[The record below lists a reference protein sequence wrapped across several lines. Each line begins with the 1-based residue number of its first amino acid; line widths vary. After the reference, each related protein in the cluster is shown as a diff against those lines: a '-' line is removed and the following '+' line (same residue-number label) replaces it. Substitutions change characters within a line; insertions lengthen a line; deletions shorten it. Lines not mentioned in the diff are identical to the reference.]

1 MAKYIYFPFA
11 ENGDRQNIPDN
22 VQPDGSVSWS
32 AGFTS
37 DYELVYPTNPSAKPV
52 PRSQTNQYLFD
63 ISEGVQQYQ
72 QNGFYD
78 FITTADNL
86 GVAYPYDIHA
96 ICRYD
101 SGGGVN
107 LYRSLESANATT
119 PDDTT
124 KWKLLTGGLETIT
137 TTTAL
142 ASSDINKKFDVDLTA
157 GTVTVTLP
165 PLALWSE
172 GDTIKFKITAAD
184 VDENNYLII
193 EGDSGELIS
202 NYNDH
207 HFYWVGSWV
216 IIKKGANNLYIDDY
230 YDQVSQVF
238 FAFFDVGQSQPS
250 ATTTFFP
257 IFPSVGINQGGFY
270 DVSNGYATM
279 KIRGT
284 YTFITKLV
292 GLQSISGGESF
303 EIDFLEP
310 VSGTQYPN
318 SRSRETGFN
327 NTPECTQIATLNFT
341 NNTSQL
347 YVKAVQAP
355 NGPFGCA
362 GYAYKPGW
370 QAVLNKRII

>member
-107 LYRSLESANATT
+107 LYRSLESANSTT

-142 ASSDINKKFDVDLTA
+142 ASSDINKEFDVDLTA

-172 GDTIKFKITAAD
+172 GDTIKLKITAAD
-184 VDENNYLII
+184 VDENNYLIV

-216 IIKKGANNLYIDDY
+216 IIKKGATNLYIDDY
-230 YDQVSQVF
+230 YDKVSQVF
-238 FAFFDVGQSQPS
+238 FAFFDVGQTQPS
-250 ATTTFFP
+250 GTNTFDV
-257 IFPSVGINQGGFY
+257 IFPSVEFNNGSFY
-270 DVSNGYATM
+270 DTSTGYATI

-284 YTFITKLV
+284 YTFVAKVRGIFSQSGNEGTVVRFIDPITSSTY
-292 GLQSISGGESF
+292 QNSF
-303 EIDFLEP
+303 S
-310 VSGTQYPN
+310 VCVTVN
-318 SRSRETGFN
+318 S
-327 NTPECTQIATLNFT
+327 TPFCQTVVTLNFSD
-341 NNTSQL
+341 NNSQL
-347 YVKAVQAP
+347 FVRCNQSP
-355 NGPFGCA
+355 TTQGIG
-362 GYAYKPGW
+362 GDSDLPGW

>member
-142 ASSDINKKFDVDLTA
+142 ASSDINKEFDVDLTA

-172 GDTIKFKITAAD
+172 GDTIKLKITAAD
-184 VDENNYLII
+184 VDENNYLIVQ
-193 EGDSGELIS
+193 GDSGELIS

-216 IIKKGANNLYIDDY
+216 IIKKGATNLYIDDY

-238 FAFFDVGQSQPS
+238 FAFFDVGQTQPS
-250 ATTTFFP
+250 GTNTFDV
-257 IFPSVGINQGGFY
+257 IFPSVEFNNGSYY
-270 DVSNGYATM
+270 DTSTGYATI

-284 YTFITKLV
+284 YTFVAKVRGIFS
-292 GLQSISGGESF
+292 QSGNEGTTIRFIDPATSLTYQNSF
-303 EIDFLEP
+303 SEA
-310 VSGTQYPN
+310 VTVN
-318 SRSRETGFN
+318 S
-327 NTPECTQIATLNFT
+327 TPYCQTVVTLNFSD
-341 NNTSQL
+341 NNSQL
-347 YVKAVQAP
+347 FVRCNQAP
-355 NGPFGCA
+355 TAQGIG
-362 GYAYKPGW
+362 GGSDLPGW
-370 QAVLNKRII
+370 QAVLNKRVI

>member
-142 ASSDINKKFDVDLTA
+142 ASSDINKEFEVDLTA

-172 GDTIKFKITAAD
+172 GDTIKLKITAAD
-184 VDENNYLII
+184 VDENNYLIV

-216 IIKKGANNLYIDDY
+216 IIKKGSTNLYIDDY
-230 YDQVSQVF
+230 YDKVSQVF
-238 FAFFDVGQSQPS
+238 FAFFDVGQTQPS
-250 ATTTFFP
+250 GTQTFDV
-257 IFPSVGINQGGFY
+257 IFPSVEFNNGSFY
-270 DVSNGYATM
+270 DTSTGYATI

-284 YTFITKLV
+284 YTFVAKVRAIFSQSGNEGTILEFIDPTTSLV
-292 GLQSISGGESF
+292 YQNSYSF
-303 EIDFLEP
+303 GQTVNTFPFCQTVVTLDF
-310 VSGTQYPN
+310 TD
-318 SRSRETGFN
+318 N
-327 NTPECTQIATLNFT
+327 N
-341 NNTSQL
+341 SQL
-347 YVKAVQAP
+347 FVRCNQSP
-355 NGPFGCA
+355 TTQGIGGNSNR
-362 GYAYKPGW
+362 PGW